1 MPSRRAPDRHGNGPA
16 PMREW
21 HWLAAFV
28 CLSALLM
35 GLLAAPAIAYETSHT
50 DHGMPAET
58 PAASFHPSDPIPH
71 CHHGHGRATLDL
83 IQPRTERQEID
94 AELPPAESHSPPAAP
109 ISVATIGQ
117 PSAAP
122 VSQRA
127 PLYLLTERFR
137 S

>member
-1 MPSRRAPDRHGNGPA
+1 MLLCLVTLLLGSPA
-16 PMREW
+16 MAHEASSGVATMITEMAAVS
-21 HWLAAFV
+21 LA
-28 CLSALLM
+28 
-35 GLLAAPAIAYETSHT
+35 
-50 DHGMPAET
+50 
-58 PAASFHPSDPIPH
+58 PSDQGPH
-71 CHHGHGRATLDL
+71 CHHGHGTATHDL

-94 AELPPAESHSPPAAP
+94 AELPPAESHSPPAVP